1 MPAVTEVLNYP
12 QRTLQVAAVDL
23 KEEDLPTRE
32 EGADTEEVEVAEEA
46 DTGGEFSVGLL
57 TYLNLMYRLAVAWLL
72 RMVMMYSKYSLIP

>member
-46 DTGGEFSVGLL
+46 DTGGELV
-57 TYLNLMYRLAVAWLL
+57 
-72 RMVMMYSKYSLIP
+72 